1 MRTNIYIDGFNLYYG
16 VLKGTPYKW
25 LDLDAFCRKLLPK
38 NDIRA
43 IKYFTAR
50 VKAQPW
56 DEDLPNRQQTY
67 LRALATIPHVEVFYG
82 YFLSNETRM
91 ARADGNGLVD
101 VIKTEEKGSDVS
113 LGAHV
118 VWDACSD
125 RIDAAVLVTN
135 DSDLAEPMRIV
146 RKELGISVGLIA
158 PIGAYRRVN
167 RQLRENATFMR
178 NLRDSTL
185 RDCQFPD
192 PVVDAQGKNIRK
204 PSAW

>member
-25 LDLDAFCRKLLPK
+25 LDLDALCRRLLPK

-50 VKAQPW
+50 VKALPW
-56 DEDLPNRQQTY
+56 DQGLPNRQQTY

-82 YFLSNETRM
+82 YFLSNETSM
-91 ARADGNGLVD
+91 ARADGRGQVMVL
-101 VIKTEEKGSDVS
+101 KTEEKGSDVS

-125 RIDAAVLVTN
+125 RIDAAVLITN
-135 DSDLAEPMRIV
+135 DSDLAEPMRIA
-146 RKELGISVGLIA
+146 RDELGISVGLVA
-158 PIGAYRRVN
+158 PVGSHRRVN
-167 RQLRENATFMR
+167 WQLREKATFMR
-178 NLRDSTL
+178 SLRESTL
-185 RDCQFPD
+185 RECQFPD
-192 PVVDAQGKNIRK
+192 PVVDVEGKNIGK
-204 PSAW
+204 PVDW

>member
-1 MRTNIYIDGFNLYYG
+1 
-16 VLKGTPYKW
+16 
-25 LDLDAFCRKLLPK
+25 
-38 NDIRA
+38 
-43 IKYFTAR
+43 
-50 VKAQPW
+50 
-56 DEDLPNRQQTY
+56 
-67 LRALATIPHVEVFYG
+67 
-82 YFLSNETRM
+82 M